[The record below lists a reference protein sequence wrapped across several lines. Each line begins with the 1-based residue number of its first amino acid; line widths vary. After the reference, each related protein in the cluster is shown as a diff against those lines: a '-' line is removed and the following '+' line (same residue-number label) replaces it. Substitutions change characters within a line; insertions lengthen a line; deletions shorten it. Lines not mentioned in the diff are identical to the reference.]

1 MHGNGERGVI
11 MKIVLRKRLPRF
23 LRRNIGIY
31 GGIALFIILMICL
44 SAAYV
49 VGNQGIRA
57 AFHKIE
63 DENRLEDGF
72 FAISSPMDTTELSVL
87 LGDSFEFEYQPYV
100 DLLSSDGSEV
110 RVFQMRHSIDI
121 PFVLEG
127 SFPDSDKEI
136 ALDRLYAESHGLKLG
151 DHLQVR
157 SEDMEVSG
165 IIGLPEYIVSF
176 KELGDLL
183 ADREVFG
190 VAIVSNGFFSTLNE
204 EKMTYQYAYKFRNEL
219 TEEEVNQKNRDIIKK
234 LGDKGILTEFCAI
247 GDNNRVNN
255 LISKLE
261 LNINMSTY
269 FMVLSMVIVAFL
281 FALVSVHTFE
291 DECSFVGVLIATG
304 YKKKNILRHY
314 LTIPVLVTLVST
326 AIGLL
331 LALAFVYKIPTK
343 SILDYYVVPKM
354 LYTID
359 PARMALMIGFPIA
372 AVSLINLIVFGR
384 KLNLTPLRL
393 IRRDTKKEKRVKN
406 AHEMKKLGFLNR
418 FRVRTVVRSKGQYI
432 SLIIGVFLAGLLCMF
447 GLGMRS
453 SFDRYIDS
461 LPDSAVSEYQ
471 YVLKSPLPDESVLP
485 SEAEKDTISTYET
498 AYKGRML
505 PVNVLGISSGSKY
518 LNNID
523 VSLLSEDEIIIS
535 DIMAAKLGIH
545 KGDTIEIENKLT
557 LHKWDAKVA
566 DIVDFELGVY
576 VFTTQE
582 SLNSYLEKDEGY
594 YNTVFSDNEIP
605 GIDERFVSTVMTKEK
620 VADSAK
626 QMKTLMASLIVLLT
640 AVGIIC
646 YVIVMFMLT
655 KMVID
660 KNALNISLLKVFG
673 YRNKEVNRLYLSQ
686 TQWIIILSVI
696 LFLPLQYFLIGKIW
710 PDMLKSMSGFFY
722 FRVTPLVFAII
733 VVLGAATCLITNA
746 IHVKHVRKIDMTEAL
761 KNRE

>member
-1 MHGNGERGVI
+1 
-11 MKIVLRKRLPRF
+11 MKNVLKKRLPRF
-23 LRRNIGIY
+23 LKRNIGIY
-31 GGIALFIILMICL
+31 GGIALFIILVICL

-49 VGNQGIRA
+49 IGNQGIRK
-57 AFHKIE
+57 AFHDME
-63 DENRLEDGF
+63 DNNRLEDGF
-72 FAISSPMDTTELSVL
+72 FALSVPMDKDEVSDL
-87 LGDSFEFEYQPYV
+87 LGDSLELEYQPYA
-100 DLLSSDGSEV
+100 DLLSSDESEI
-110 RVFQMRHSIDI
+110 RVFKMRQSIDI

-127 SFPDSDKEI
+127 SIPDSDNEI
-136 ALDRLYAESHGLKLG
+136 ALDRLYCEAHDLELG
-151 DHLQVR
+151 DKVLVG

-190 VAIVSNGFFSTLNE
+190 VSIVSDGFFSTLDE
-204 EKMTYQYAYKFRNEL
+204 EMMTYQYAYKLKNEL
-219 TEEEVNQKNRDIIKK
+219 TREEVNQANRDIIKI
-234 LGDKGILTEFCAI
+234 LGDKGVLSDFCAI

-255 LISKLE
+255 MISKME
-261 LNINMSTY
+261 LNINMATY
-269 FMVLSMVIVAFL
+269 FMVLAMVIVAFL

-304 YKKKNILRHY
+304 YKKKTILRHY

-326 AIGLL
+326 GIGMA
-331 LALAFVYKIPTK
+331 LALSFVYKLPTQ
-343 SILDYYVVPKM
+343 SVYDYYVCPRM

-359 PARMALMIGFPIA
+359 PARMTFMIGFPIL
-372 AVSLINLIVFGR
+372 AVILINLIVFGR

-406 AHEMKKLGFLNR
+406 AHEMKKLGFLSR
-418 FRVRTVVRSKGQYI
+418 FRIRTVVRSKGQYI

-453 SFDRYIDS
+453 SFDKYIDS
-461 LPDSAVSEYQ
+461 LPDSAISEYQ
-471 YVLKSPLPDESVLP
+471 YVLKAPLPDPSVLP
-485 SEAEKDTISTYET
+485 SDVEKDTISTYET
-498 AYKGRML
+498 EYNGRML
-505 PVNVLGISSGSKY
+505 PVNVLGISSDTKY
-518 LNNID
+518 LKDFN
-523 VSLLSEDEIIIS
+523 VASLGEDEIIIS
-535 DIMAAKLGIH
+535 DIMAAKLGVH
-545 KGDTIEIENKLT
+545 KGDTIELDNKLT
-557 LHKWDAKVA
+557 LHKWNAKIVEVA
-566 DIVDFELGVY
+566 DFELGVY
-576 VFTTQE
+576 VFTSQE
-582 SLNSYLEKDEGY
+582 TLNTYLEKEEGY
-594 YNTVFSDNEIP
+594 YNTVFADGEIS
-605 GIDERFVSTVMTKEK
+605 GIDERFVSTVVTKEK

-626 QMKTLMASLIVLLT
+626 QMKTLMASLIVMLT

-646 YVIVMFMLT
+646 YIIVMFMLT

-673 YRNKEVNRLYLSQ
+673 YRNKEVNKLYLSQ

-710 PDMLKSMSGFFY
+710 PGMLNSMSGFFY
-722 FRVTPLVFAII
+722 FRVTPLVMAII
-733 VVLGAATCLITNA
+733 VVLGTATCLITNA

>member
-1 MHGNGERGVI
+1 
-11 MKIVLRKRLPRF
+11 MKNVLKKRLPRF
-23 LRRNIGIY
+23 LKRNIAIY
-31 GGIALFIILMICL
+31 GGIALFIVLVISLT
-44 SAAYV
+44 AAYV

-57 AFHKIE
+57 AFHDTE
-63 DENRLEDGF
+63 ENNRLEDGF
-72 FAISSPMDTTELSVL
+72 FAISSPMDSVELSGI
-87 LGDSFEFEYQPYV
+87 LGDSLDLEYQPYV
-100 DLLSSDGSEV
+100 DLLSSDESEI
-110 RVFQMRHSIDI
+110 RVFKMRQSIDV
-121 PFVLEG
+121 PFILEG

-136 ALDRLYAESHGLKLG
+136 ALDRLYAEAHKLKLG
-151 DHLQVR
+151 DHILVGT
-157 SEDMEVSG
+157 EDMEVSG

-190 VAIVSNGFFSTLNE
+190 VSIVSDGFFDSLDE
-204 EKMTYQYAYKFRNEL
+204 EKMTYQYAYKFKNEL
-219 TEEEVNQKNRDIIKK
+219 SREEVNQENRDIIKK
-234 LGDKGILTEFCAI
+234 LGDKGILTDFCAI

-269 FMVLSMVIVAFL
+269 FMILSMVIVAFL
-281 FALVSVHTFE
+281 FALVSIHTFE

-304 YKKKNILRHY
+304 YKKKTILRHY
-314 LTIPVLVTLVST
+314 LTIPVLVTLIST
-326 AIGLL
+326 GIGLL
-331 LALAFVYKIPTK
+331 LALSFVYKVPTQ
-343 SILDYYVVPKM
+343 SVYDYYVVPKM

-359 PARMALMIGFPIA
+359 PVRLIFMIGFPIL
-372 AVSLINLIVFGR
+372 AVILINLIVFGR

-406 AHEMKKLGFLNR
+406 AHEMKNLAFLNR

-453 SFDRYIDS
+453 SFDKYIDT

-471 YVLKSPLPDESVLP
+471 YVLKSPLPDASVLP
-485 SEAEKDTISTYET
+485 SDVEKDTISTYET
-498 AYKGRML
+498 EYNGRML
-505 PVNVLGISSGSKY
+505 PVNVLGISSNSKY
-518 LNNID
+518 FKDFD
-523 VSLLSEDEIIIS
+523 VSSLGEDEIIIS
-535 DIMAAKLGIH
+535 DIMAAKLGISE
-545 KGDTIEIENKLT
+545 GDTIEIDNKLT
-557 LHKWDAKVA
+557 LHKWNAKIVEVA
-566 DIVDFELGVY
+566 DFELGVY
-576 VFTTQE
+576 VFTSQAT
-582 SLNSYLEKDEGY
+582 LNKYLEKPDEY
-594 YNTVFSDNEIP
+594 YNTVFADSEIS
-605 GIDERFVSTVMTKEK
+605 GIDERFVSTVVTKDK

-626 QMKTLMASLIVLLT
+626 QMKTLMASLIVMLT

-673 YRNKEVNRLYLSQ
+673 YRNKEVNKLYLSQ

-710 PDMLKSMSGFFY
+710 PGMLNSMSGFFY
-722 FRVTPLVFAII
+722 FRVTPLVMTII
-733 VVLGAATCLITNA
+733 VVLGTATCLITNA

>member
-1 MHGNGERGVI
+1 
-11 MKIVLRKRLPRF
+11 MKNVLRKRLPRF
-23 LRRNIGIY
+23 LKRNLGIY
-31 GGIALFIILMICL
+31 GGIALFIILVIAL

-49 VGNQGIRA
+49 VGNQGIRK
-57 AFHKIE
+57 AFHDME
-63 DENRLEDGF
+63 ENNRLEDGF
-72 FAISSPMDTTELSVL
+72 FALSVPMDKAEVSNL
-87 LGDSFEFEYQPYV
+87 LGDSLELEYQPYA
-100 DLLSSDGSEV
+100 DLLSSDESEI
-110 RVFQMRHSIDI
+110 RVFKMRQSIDI

-127 SFPDSDKEI
+127 SLPDSDNEI
-136 ALDRLYAESHGLKLG
+136 ALDRLYCEARDLDLG
-151 DHLQVR
+151 DKILVG

-190 VAIVSNGFFSTLNE
+190 VSIVSDGFFSTLDE
-204 EKMTYQYAYKFRNEL
+204 EKMTYQYAYKFKNEL
-219 TEEEVNQKNRDIIKK
+219 TREEVNQENRDIIKK
-234 LGDKGILTEFCAI
+234 LGDKGVLSDFCAI

-255 LISKLE
+255 MISKME
-261 LNINMSTY
+261 LNINMATY
-269 FMVLSMVIVAFL
+269 FMVLAMVIVAFL

-304 YKKKNILRHY
+304 YKKKTILRHY
-314 LTIPVLVTLVST
+314 LTIPVLVTLIST
-326 AIGLL
+326 GIGMA
-331 LALAFVYKIPTK
+331 LALSFVYKLPTQ
-343 SILDYYVVPKM
+343 SVYDYYVCPKM

-359 PARMALMIGFPIA
+359 PVRVAFMIGFPIL
-372 AVSLINLIVFGR
+372 AVILINLIVFGR

-453 SFDRYIDS
+453 SFDKYIDS

-471 YVLKSPLPDESVLP
+471 YVLKAPLPDPSVLP
-485 SEAEKDTISTYET
+485 SDVEKDTISTYET
-498 AYKGRML
+498 EYNGRML
-505 PVNVLGISSGSKY
+505 PVNVLGISSDTKY
-518 LNNID
+518 LKDFN
-523 VSLLSEDEIIIS
+523 VASLGEDEIIIS

-545 KGDTIEIENKLT
+545 KGDTIELDNKLT
-557 LHKWDAKVA
+557 LHKWNAKIVEVA
-566 DIVDFELGVY
+566 DFELGVY
-576 VFTTQE
+576 VFTSQE
-582 SLNSYLEKDEGY
+582 TLNSYLEKEEGY
-594 YNTVFSDNEIP
+594 YNTVFADGEIS
-605 GIDERFVSTVMTKEK
+605 GIDERFVSTVVTKEK

-626 QMKTLMASLIVLLT
+626 QMKTLMASLIVMLT

-673 YRNKEVNRLYLSQ
+673 YRNKEVNKLYLSQ

-710 PDMLKSMSGFFY
+710 PGMLNSMSGFFY
-722 FRVTPLVFAII
+722 FRVTPLVMAII
-733 VVLGAATCLITNA
+733 VVLGTATCLITNA

>member
-1 MHGNGERGVI
+1 
-11 MKIVLRKRLPRF
+11 MKNVLKKRLPRF
-23 LRRNIGIY
+23 LKRNIGIY
-31 GGIALFIILMICL
+31 GGIALFIILVICL

-49 VGNQGIRA
+49 IGNQGIRK
-57 AFHKIE
+57 AFHDME
-63 DENRLEDGF
+63 DNNRLEDGF
-72 FAISSPMDTTELSVL
+72 FALSVPMDKDEVSDL
-87 LGDSFEFEYQPYV
+87 LGDSLELEYQPYA
-100 DLLSSDGSEV
+100 DLLSSDESEI
-110 RVFQMRHSIDI
+110 RVFKMRQSIDI

-127 SFPDSDKEI
+127 SIPDSDNEI
-136 ALDRLYAESHGLKLG
+136 ALDRLYCEAHDLELG
-151 DHLQVR
+151 DKVLVG

-190 VAIVSNGFFSTLNE
+190 VSIVSDGFFSTLDE
-204 EKMTYQYAYKFRNEL
+204 EMMTYQYAYKLKNEL
-219 TEEEVNQKNRDIIKK
+219 TREEVNQANRDIIKI
-234 LGDKGILTEFCAI
+234 LGDKGVLSDFCAI

-255 LISKLE
+255 MISKME
-261 LNINMSTY
+261 LNINMATY
-269 FMVLSMVIVAFL
+269 FMVLAMVIVAFL

-304 YKKKNILRHY
+304 YKKKTILRHY

-326 AIGLL
+326 GIGMA
-331 LALAFVYKIPTK
+331 LALSFVYKLPTQ
-343 SILDYYVVPKM
+343 SVYDYYVCPRM

-359 PARMALMIGFPIA
+359 PARMTFMIGFPIL
-372 AVSLINLIVFGR
+372 AVILINLIVFGR

-406 AHEMKKLGFLNR
+406 AHEMKKLGFLSR
-418 FRVRTVVRSKGQYI
+418 FRIRTVVRSKGQYI

-453 SFDRYIDS
+453 SFDKYIDS
-461 LPDSAVSEYQ
+461 LPDSAISEYQ
-471 YVLKSPLPDESVLP
+471 YVLKAPLPEPSVLP
-485 SEAEKDTISTYET
+485 SDAEKDTISTYET
-498 AYKGRML
+498 EYNGRML
-505 PVNVLGISSGSKY
+505 PVNVLGISSDTKY
-518 LNNID
+518 LKDFN
-523 VSLLSEDEIIIS
+523 VASLGEDEIIIS
-535 DIMAAKLGIH
+535 DIMAAKLGVH
-545 KGDTIEIENKLT
+545 KGDTIELDNKLT
-557 LHKWDAKVA
+557 LHKWNAKIVEVA
-566 DIVDFELGVY
+566 DFELGVY
-576 VFTTQE
+576 VFTSQE
-582 SLNSYLEKDEGY
+582 TLNTYLEKEEGY
-594 YNTVFSDNEIP
+594 YNTVFADGEIS
-605 GIDERFVSTVMTKEK
+605 GIDERFVSTVVTKEK

-626 QMKTLMASLIVLLT
+626 QMKTLMASLIVMLT

-646 YVIVMFMLT
+646 YIIVMFMLT

-673 YRNKEVNRLYLSQ
+673 YRNKEVNKLYLSQ

-710 PDMLKSMSGFFY
+710 PGMLNSMSGFFY
-722 FRVTPLVFAII
+722 FRVTPLVMAII
-733 VVLGAATCLITNA
+733 VVLGTATCLITNA

>member
-1 MHGNGERGVI
+1 
-11 MKIVLRKRLPRF
+11 MKNVLRKRLPRF
-23 LRRNIGIY
+23 LKRNLGIY
-31 GGIALFIILMICL
+31 GGIALFIILVIAL

-49 VGNQGIRA
+49 VGNQGIRK
-57 AFHKIE
+57 AFHDME
-63 DENRLEDGF
+63 ENNRLEDGF
-72 FAISSPMDTTELSVL
+72 FALSVPMDKAEVSDL
-87 LGDSFEFEYQPYV
+87 LGDSLELEYQPYA
-100 DLLSSDGSEV
+100 DLLSSDESEI
-110 RVFQMRHSIDI
+110 RVFKMRQSIDI

-127 SFPDSDKEI
+127 SLPDSDNEI
-136 ALDRLYAESHGLKLG
+136 ALDRLYCEAHDLDLG
-151 DHLQVR
+151 DKILVG

-190 VAIVSNGFFSTLNE
+190 VSIVSDGFFSTLDE
-204 EKMTYQYAYKFRNEL
+204 EKMTYQYAYKFKNEL
-219 TEEEVNQKNRDIIKK
+219 TREEVNQETRDIIKK
-234 LGDKGILTEFCAI
+234 LGDKGVLSDFCAI

-255 LISKLE
+255 MISKME
-261 LNINMSTY
+261 LNINMATY
-269 FMVLSMVIVAFL
+269 FMVLAMVIVAFL

-304 YKKKNILRHY
+304 YKKKTILRHY
-314 LTIPVLVTLVST
+314 LTIPVLVTLIST
-326 AIGLL
+326 GIGMA
-331 LALAFVYKIPTK
+331 LALSFVYKLPTQ
-343 SILDYYVVPKM
+343 SVYDYYVCPKM

-359 PARMALMIGFPIA
+359 PVRVAFMIGFPIL
-372 AVSLINLIVFGR
+372 AVILINLIVFGR

-453 SFDRYIDS
+453 SFDKYIDS

-471 YVLKSPLPDESVLP
+471 YVLKAPLPDPSVLP
-485 SEAEKDTISTYET
+485 SDVEKDTISTYET
-498 AYKGRML
+498 EYNGRML
-505 PVNVLGISSGSKY
+505 PVNVLGISSDTKY
-518 LNNID
+518 LKDFN
-523 VSLLSEDEIIIS
+523 VASLGEDEIIIS

-545 KGDTIEIENKLT
+545 KGDTIELDNKLT
-557 LHKWDAKVA
+557 LHKWNAKIVEVA
-566 DIVDFELGVY
+566 DFELGVY
-576 VFTTQE
+576 VFTSQE
-582 SLNSYLEKDEGY
+582 TLNTYLEKEEGY
-594 YNTVFSDNEIP
+594 YNTVFADGEIS
-605 GIDERFVSTVMTKEK
+605 GIDERFVSTVVTKEK

-626 QMKTLMASLIVLLT
+626 QMKTLMASLIVMLT

-646 YVIVMFMLT
+646 YIIVMFMLT

-673 YRNKEVNRLYLSQ
+673 YRNKEVNKLYLSQ

-710 PDMLKSMSGFFY
+710 PGMLNSMSGFFY
-722 FRVTPLVFAII
+722 FRVTPLVMAII
-733 VVLGAATCLITNA
+733 VVLGTATCLITNA

>member
-1 MHGNGERGVI
+1 
-11 MKIVLRKRLPRF
+11 MKNVLRKRLPRF
-23 LRRNIGIY
+23 LKRNLGIY
-31 GGIALFIILMICL
+31 GGIALFIILVIAL

-49 VGNQGIRA
+49 VGNQGIRK
-57 AFHKIE
+57 AFHDME
-63 DENRLEDGF
+63 ENNRLEDGF
-72 FAISSPMDTTELSVL
+72 FALSVPMDKAEVSNL
-87 LGDSFEFEYQPYV
+87 LGDSLELEYQPYA
-100 DLLSSDGSEV
+100 DLLSSDESEI
-110 RVFQMRHSIDI
+110 RVFKMRQSIDI

-127 SFPDSDKEI
+127 SLPDSDNEI
-136 ALDRLYAESHGLKLG
+136 ALDRLYCEARDLDLG
-151 DHLQVR
+151 DKILVG

-190 VAIVSNGFFSTLNE
+190 VSIVSDGFFSTLDE
-204 EKMTYQYAYKFRNEL
+204 EKMTYQYAYKFKNEL
-219 TEEEVNQKNRDIIKK
+219 TREEVNQENRDIIKK
-234 LGDKGILTEFCAI
+234 LGDKGVLSDFCAI

-255 LISKLE
+255 MISKME
-261 LNINMSTY
+261 LNINMATY
-269 FMVLSMVIVAFL
+269 FMVLAMVIVAFL

-304 YKKKNILRHY
+304 YKKKTILRHY
-314 LTIPVLVTLVST
+314 LTIPVLVTLIST
-326 AIGLL
+326 GIGMA
-331 LALAFVYKIPTK
+331 LALSFVYKLPTQ
-343 SILDYYVVPKM
+343 SVYDYYVCPKM

-359 PARMALMIGFPIA
+359 PVRVAFMIGFPIL
-372 AVSLINLIVFGR
+372 AVILINLIVFGR

-453 SFDRYIDS
+453 SFDKYIDS

-471 YVLKSPLPDESVLP
+471 YVLKAPLPDPSVLP
-485 SEAEKDTISTYET
+485 SDVEKDTISTYET
-498 AYKGRML
+498 EYNGRML
-505 PVNVLGISSGSKY
+505 PVNVLGISSDTKY
-518 LNNID
+518 LKDFN
-523 VSLLSEDEIIIS
+523 VASLGEDEIIIS

-545 KGDTIEIENKLT
+545 KGDTIELDNKLT
-557 LHKWDAKVA
+557 LHKWNAKIVEVA
-566 DIVDFELGVY
+566 DFELGVY
-576 VFTTQE
+576 VFTSQE
-582 SLNSYLEKDEGY
+582 TLNTYLEKEEGY
-594 YNTVFSDNEIP
+594 YNTVFADGEIS
-605 GIDERFVSTVMTKEK
+605 GIDERFVSTVVTKEK

-626 QMKTLMASLIVLLT
+626 QMKTLMASLIVMLT

-673 YRNKEVNRLYLSQ
+673 YRNKEVNKLYLSQ

-710 PDMLKSMSGFFY
+710 PGMLNSMSGFFY
-722 FRVTPLVFAII
+722 FRVTPLVMAII
-733 VVLGAATCLITNA
+733 VVLGTATCLITNA

>member
-1 MHGNGERGVI
+1 
-11 MKIVLRKRLPRF
+11 MKNVLKKRLPRF
-23 LRRNIGIY
+23 IKRNIGIY
-31 GGIALFIILMICL
+31 GGIALFIVLVISL

-57 AFHKIE
+57 AFHDME
-63 DENRLEDGF
+63 DKNGLEDGF
-72 FAISSPMDTTELSVL
+72 FALSVPMDRSEVSDL
-87 LGDSFEFEYQPYV
+87 LGDTLELEYQPYSDLPSV
-100 DLLSSDGSEV
+100 DESDI
-110 RVFQMRHSIDI
+110 RVFRMRNSIDI
-121 PFVLEG
+121 PFLLEG

-136 ALDRLYAESHGLKLG
+136 ALDRLYAEAHDLKLG
-151 DHLQVR
+151 DRFQVGT
-157 SEDMEVSG
+157 EEMEVSG

-176 KELGDLL
+176 RELGDLL

-190 VAIVSNGFFSTLNE
+190 VAIVSDGFFSSLDQA
-204 EKMTYQYAYKFRNEL
+204 KMTYQYAYKFKNDLSR
-219 TEEEVNQKNRDIIKK
+219 EEVNRENREIIKK
-234 LGDKGILTEFCAI
+234 LGDKGVLTDFCAI

-269 FMVLSMVIVAFL
+269 FMILSMVIVAFL

-304 YKKKNILRHY
+304 YKKKTILRHY
-314 LTIPVLVTLVST
+314 LTIPILVTLIST
-326 AIGLL
+326 GIGLL
-331 LALAFVYKIPTK
+331 LALAFVYKIPTE
-343 SILDYYVVPKM
+343 SVYAYYVVPKM

-359 PARMALMIGFPIA
+359 PVRMILMIGFPIL
-372 AVSLINLIVFGR
+372 AVILINLIVFGR

-418 FRVRTVVRSKGQYI
+418 FRVRTVIRSKGQYI

-453 SFDRYIDS
+453 SFDKYIET

-471 YVLKSPLPDESVLP
+471 YVLKSPLPDPSVLP
-485 SEAEKDTISTYET
+485 ADVEKDTISTYET
-498 AYKGRML
+498 EYNGRML
-505 PVNVLGISSGSKY
+505 PVNVLGICSDSKY
-518 LNNID
+518 LQNID
-523 VSLLSEDEIIIS
+523 VASLSKDEIIIS

-545 KGDTIEIENKLT
+545 TGDTIEISNKLT
-557 LHKWDAKVA
+557 LHTWNAKVVK
-566 DIVDFELGVY
+566 IVDFELGVY
-576 VFTTQE
+576 VFSSQE
-582 SLNSYLEKDEGY
+582 TLNGYLGKTGDY
-594 YNTVFSDNEIP
+594 YNTVFSDGEIQN
-605 GIDERFVSTVMTKEK
+605 IDDRFISTVVTKEK

-626 QMKTLMASLIVLLT
+626 QMKTLMASLIVMLT

-646 YVIVMFMLT
+646 YIIVMFMLT

-673 YRNKEVNRLYLSQ
+673 YRNKEVNKLYLSQ

-710 PDMLKSMSGFFY
+710 PGMLNSMSGYFY
-722 FRVTPLVFAII
+722 FRVTPLVLGII
-733 VVLGAATCLITNA
+733 VVLGTATCLITNA

>member
-1 MHGNGERGVI
+1 
-11 MKIVLRKRLPRF
+11 MKNVLKKRLPRF
-23 LRRNIGIY
+23 LKRNIGIY
-31 GGIALFIILMICL
+31 GGIALFIILVICL

-49 VGNQGIRA
+49 IGNQGIRK
-57 AFHKIE
+57 AFHDME
-63 DENRLEDGF
+63 DNNRLEDGF
-72 FAISSPMDTTELSVL
+72 FALSVPMDKAEVSDL
-87 LGDSFEFEYQPYV
+87 LGDSLELEYQPYA
-100 DLLSSDGSEV
+100 DLLSSDESEI
-110 RVFQMRHSIDI
+110 RVFKMRQSIDI

-127 SFPDSDKEI
+127 SLPDSDNEI
-136 ALDRLYAESHGLKLG
+136 ALDRLYCEAHDLDLG
-151 DHLQVR
+151 DKILVG

-190 VAIVSNGFFSTLNE
+190 VSIVSDGFFSTLDE
-204 EKMTYQYAYKFRNEL
+204 EKMTYQYAYKFKNEL
-219 TEEEVNQKNRDIIKK
+219 TREEVNQENRDIIKK
-234 LGDKGILTEFCAI
+234 LGDKGILTDFCAI

-255 LISKLE
+255 MISKME
-261 LNINMSTY
+261 LNINMATY
-269 FMVLSMVIVAFL
+269 FMILAMVIVAFL

-304 YKKKNILRHY
+304 YKKKTILRHY
-314 LTIPVLVTLVST
+314 LTIPVLVTLIST
-326 AIGLL
+326 GVGLL
-331 LALAFVYKIPTK
+331 LALLFVYKIPTQ
-343 SILDYYVVPKM
+343 SVYDYYVCPKM

-359 PARMALMIGFPIA
+359 PVRMIFMIGFPIL
-372 AVSLINLIVFGR
+372 AVILINLIVFGR

-406 AHEMKKLGFLNR
+406 AHEMKNLGFLNR

-453 SFDRYIDS
+453 SFDKYIDS

-471 YVLKSPLPDESVLP
+471 YVLKSPLPDASVLP
-485 SEAEKDTISTYET
+485 SDVEKDTISTYET
-498 AYKGRML
+498 EYNGRML
-505 PVNVLGISSGSKY
+505 PVNVLGISSDTKY
-518 LNNID
+518 LKDFN
-523 VSLLSEDEIIIS
+523 VASLGEDEIIIS
-535 DIMAAKLGIH
+535 DIMAAKLGISE
-545 KGDTIEIENKLT
+545 GDTIEIDNKLT
-557 LHKWDAKVA
+557 LHKWNAKIVEVA
-566 DIVDFELGVY
+566 DFELGVY
-576 VFTTQE
+576 VFTSQAT
-582 SLNSYLEKDEGY
+582 LNKYLEKPDEY
-594 YNTVFSDNEIP
+594 YNTVFADSEIS
-605 GIDERFVSTVMTKEK
+605 GIDERFVSTVVTKDK

-626 QMKTLMASLIVLLT
+626 QMKTLMASLIVMLT

-673 YRNKEVNRLYLSQ
+673 YRNKEVNKLYLSQ

-710 PDMLKSMSGFFY
+710 PGMLNSMSGFFY
-722 FRVTPLVFAII
+722 FRVTPLVMAII
-733 VVLGAATCLITNA
+733 VVLGTATCLITNA

>member
-1 MHGNGERGVI
+1 
-11 MKIVLRKRLPRF
+11 MKNVLKKRLPRF
-23 LRRNIGIY
+23 LKRNIGIY
-31 GGIALFIILMICL
+31 GGIALFIILVICL
-44 SAAYV
+44 SASYV

-57 AFHKIE
+57 SFHDME
-63 DENRLEDGF
+63 DKNGLEDGF
-72 FAISSPMDTTELSVL
+72 FALSEPMDKSEVSSL
-87 LGDSFEFEYQPYV
+87 LGDALELEYQPYS
-100 DLLSSDGSEV
+100 DLPSVEESDI
-110 RVFQMRHSIDI
+110 RVFRMRKSIDV
-121 PFVLEG
+121 PFLLEG

-136 ALDRLYAESHGLKLG
+136 ALDRLYAEAHDLKLG
-151 DHLQVR
+151 DRFQVGT
-157 SEDMEVSG
+157 EEMEVSG

-176 KELGDLL
+176 RELGDLL

-190 VAIVSNGFFSTLNE
+190 VAIVSDGFFSSLDPA
-204 EKMTYQYAYKFRNEL
+204 KMTYQYAYKFKNDLSR
-219 TEEEVNQKNRDIIKK
+219 EEVNRENREIIKK
-234 LGDKGILTEFCAI
+234 LGDKGVLTDYCAI

-269 FMVLSMVIVAFL
+269 FMILSMVIVAFL

-304 YKKKNILRHY
+304 YKKKTILRHY
-314 LTIPVLVTLVST
+314 LTIPILVTLIS
-326 AIGLL
+326 AGIGLL
-331 LALAFVYKIPTK
+331 LALAFVYKIPTE
-343 SILDYYVVPKM
+343 SVYAYYVVPKM

-359 PARMALMIGFPIA
+359 PVRMILMIGFPII
-372 AVSLINLIVFGR
+372 AVILINLIVFGR

-453 SFDRYIDS
+453 SFDKYIET
-461 LPDSAVSEYQ
+461 LPESAVSEYQ
-471 YVLKSPLPDESVLP
+471 YVLKSPLPDPSVLP
-485 SEAEKDTISTYET
+485 ADVEKDTISTYET
-498 AYKGRML
+498 EYNGRML
-505 PVNVLGISSGSKY
+505 PVNVLGICSDSKY
-518 LNNID
+518 LQNID
-523 VSLLSEDEIIIS
+523 VASLSEDEIIIS

-545 KGDTIEIENKLT
+545 TGDTIEISNKLT
-557 LHKWDAKVA
+557 LHTWNAKVVK
-566 DIVDFELGVY
+566 IVGFELGVY
-576 VFTTQE
+576 VFSSQE
-582 SLNSYLEKDEGY
+582 TLNGYLGKTGDY
-594 YNTVFSDNEIP
+594 YNTVFSDGEIQN
-605 GIDERFVSTVMTKEK
+605 IDDRFISTVVTKEK

-626 QMKTLMASLIVLLT
+626 QMKTLMASLIVMLT

-646 YVIVMFMLT
+646 YIIVMFMLT

-673 YRNKEVNRLYLSQ
+673 YRNKEVNKLYLSQ

-710 PDMLKSMSGFFY
+710 PGMLNSMSGYFY
-722 FRVTPLVFAII
+722 FRVTPLVLAII
-733 VVLGAATCLITNA
+733 VVLGTATCLITNA

>member
-1 MHGNGERGVI
+1 
-11 MKIVLRKRLPRF
+11 MKNVLRKRLPRF
-23 LRRNIGIY
+23 LKRNLGIY
-31 GGIALFIILMICL
+31 GGIALFIILVIAL

-49 VGNQGIRA
+49 VGNQGIRK
-57 AFHKIE
+57 AFHDME
-63 DENRLEDGF
+63 ENNRLEDGF
-72 FAISSPMDTTELSVL
+72 FALSVPMDKAEVSDL
-87 LGDSFEFEYQPYV
+87 LGDSLELEYQPYA
-100 DLLSSDGSEV
+100 DLLSSDESEI
-110 RVFQMRHSIDI
+110 RVFKMRQSIDI

-127 SFPDSDKEI
+127 SLPDSDNEI
-136 ALDRLYAESHGLKLG
+136 ALDRLYCEAHDLDLG
-151 DHLQVR
+151 DKILVG

-190 VAIVSNGFFSTLNE
+190 VSIVSDGFFSTLDE
-204 EKMTYQYAYKFRNEL
+204 EKMTYQYAYKFKNEL
-219 TEEEVNQKNRDIIKK
+219 TREEVNQENRDIIKK
-234 LGDKGILTEFCAI
+234 LGDKGVLSDFCAI

-255 LISKLE
+255 MISKME
-261 LNINMSTY
+261 LNINMATY
-269 FMVLSMVIVAFL
+269 FMVLAMVIVAFL

-304 YKKKNILRHY
+304 YKKKTILRHY
-314 LTIPVLVTLVST
+314 LTIPVLVTLIST
-326 AIGLL
+326 GIGMA
-331 LALAFVYKIPTK
+331 LALSFVYKLPTQ
-343 SILDYYVVPKM
+343 SVYDYYVCPKM

-359 PARMALMIGFPIA
+359 PVRVAFMIGFPIL
-372 AVSLINLIVFGR
+372 AVILINLIVFGR

-453 SFDRYIDS
+453 SFDKYIDS

-471 YVLKSPLPDESVLP
+471 YVLKAPLPDPSVLP
-485 SEAEKDTISTYET
+485 SDVEKDTISTYET
-498 AYKGRML
+498 EYNGRML
-505 PVNVLGISSGSKY
+505 PVNVLGISSDTKY
-518 LNNID
+518 LKDFN
-523 VSLLSEDEIIIS
+523 VASLGEDEIIIS

-545 KGDTIEIENKLT
+545 KGDTIELDNKLT
-557 LHKWDAKVA
+557 LHKWNAKIVEVA
-566 DIVDFELGVY
+566 DFELGVY
-576 VFTTQE
+576 VFTSQE
-582 SLNSYLEKDEGY
+582 TLNTYLEKEEGY
-594 YNTVFSDNEIP
+594 YNTVFADGEIS
-605 GIDERFVSTVMTKEK
+605 GIDERFVSTVVTKEK

-626 QMKTLMASLIVLLT
+626 QMKTLMASLIVMLT

-673 YRNKEVNRLYLSQ
+673 YRNKEVNKLYLSQ

-710 PDMLKSMSGFFY
+710 PGMLNSMSGFFY
-722 FRVTPLVFAII
+722 FRVTPLVMAII
-733 VVLGAATCLITNA
+733 VVLGTATCLITNA

>member
-1 MHGNGERGVI
+1 
-11 MKIVLRKRLPRF
+11 MKNVLKKRLPRF
-23 LRRNIGIY
+23 LKRNIAIY
-31 GGIALFIILMICL
+31 GGIALFIVLVISLT
-44 SAAYV
+44 AAYV

-57 AFHKIE
+57 AFHDTE
-63 DENRLEDGF
+63 ENNRLEDGF
-72 FAISSPMDTTELSVL
+72 FAISSPLDSAELYGI
-87 LGDSFEFEYQPYV
+87 LGDSLDLEYQPYV
-100 DLLSSDGSEV
+100 DLLSSDESEI
-110 RVFQMRHSIDI
+110 RVFKMRQSIDV
-121 PFVLEG
+121 PFILEG

-136 ALDRLYAESHGLKLG
+136 ALDRLYAEAHKLKLG
-151 DHLQVR
+151 DHILVGT
-157 SEDMEVSG
+157 EDMEVSG

-190 VAIVSNGFFSTLNE
+190 VSIVSDGFFDSLDE
-204 EKMTYQYAYKFRNEL
+204 EKMTYQYAYKFKNEL
-219 TEEEVNQKNRDIIKK
+219 SREEVNQENRDIIKK
-234 LGDKGILTEFCAI
+234 IGDKGILTDFCAI
-247 GDNNRVNN
+247 GDNYRVNN

-269 FMVLSMVIVAFL
+269 FMILSMVIVAFL
-281 FALVSVHTFE
+281 FALVSIHTFE

-304 YKKKNILRHY
+304 YKKKTILRHY
-314 LTIPVLVTLVST
+314 LTIPVLVTLIST
-326 AIGLL
+326 GIGLL
-331 LALAFVYKIPTK
+331 LALSFVYKVPTQ
-343 SILDYYVVPKM
+343 SVYDYYVVPKM

-359 PARMALMIGFPIA
+359 PVRLIFMIGFPIL
-372 AVSLINLIVFGR
+372 AVILINLIVFGR

-406 AHEMKKLGFLNR
+406 AHEMKNLGFLNR

-453 SFDRYIDS
+453 SFDKYIDT

-471 YVLKSPLPDESVLP
+471 YVLKSPLPDASVLP
-485 SEAEKDTISTYET
+485 SDVEKDTISTYET
-498 AYKGRML
+498 EYNGRML
-505 PVNVLGISSGSKY
+505 PVNVLGISSNSKY
-518 LNNID
+518 FKDFD
-523 VSLLSEDEIIIS
+523 VSSLGEDEIIIS
-535 DIMAAKLGIH
+535 DIMAAKLGISE
-545 KGDTIEIENKLT
+545 GDTIEIDNKLT
-557 LHKWDAKVA
+557 LHKWNAKIVEVA
-566 DIVDFELGVY
+566 DFELGVY
-576 VFTTQE
+576 VFTSQAT
-582 SLNSYLEKDEGY
+582 LNKYLEKPDEY
-594 YNTVFSDNEIP
+594 YNTVFADSEIS
-605 GIDERFVSTVMTKEK
+605 GIDERFVSTVVTKDK

-626 QMKTLMASLIVLLT
+626 QMKTLMASLIVMLT

-673 YRNKEVNRLYLSQ
+673 YRNKEVNKLYLSQ

-710 PDMLKSMSGFFY
+710 PGMLNSMSGFFY
-722 FRVTPLVFAII
+722 FRVTPLVMAII
-733 VVLGAATCLITNA
+733 VVLGTATCLITNA

>member
-1 MHGNGERGVI
+1 
-11 MKIVLRKRLPRF
+11 MKNVLRKRLPRF
-23 LRRNIGIY
+23 LKRNLGIY
-31 GGIALFIILMICL
+31 GGIALFIILVIAL

-57 AFHKIE
+57 AFHDME
-63 DENRLEDGF
+63 ENNRLEDGF
-72 FAISSPMDTTELSVL
+72 FALSSPMNESELADL
-87 LGDSFEFEYQPYV
+87 LGDSLEFEYQPYA
-100 DLLSSDGSEV
+100 DLLSSDESEV
-110 RVFQMRHSIDI
+110 RVFKMRESIDI

-127 SFPDSDKEI
+127 SLPDSDNEI
-136 ALDRLYAESHGLKLG
+136 ALDRLYCEAHDLDLG
-151 DHLQVR
+151 DKILVG

-190 VAIVSNGFFSTLNE
+190 VSIVSDGFFSTLDE
-204 EKMTYQYAYKFRNEL
+204 EKMTYQYAYKFKNEL
-219 TEEEVNQKNRDIIKK
+219 TREEVNQENRDIIKK
-234 LGDKGILTEFCAI
+234 LGDKGVLSNFCAI

-255 LISKLE
+255 MISKME
-261 LNINMSTY
+261 LNINMATY
-269 FMVLSMVIVAFL
+269 FMVLAMVIVAFL

-304 YKKKNILRHY
+304 YKKKTILRHY
-314 LTIPVLVTLVST
+314 LTIPVLVTLIST
-326 AIGLL
+326 GIGMA
-331 LALAFVYKIPTK
+331 LALSFVYKLPTQ
-343 SILDYYVVPKM
+343 SVYDYYVCPKM

-359 PARMALMIGFPIA
+359 PVRVAFMIGFPIL
-372 AVSLINLIVFGR
+372 AVILINLIVFGR

-406 AHEMKKLGFLNR
+406 AHEMKNLGFLNR

-453 SFDRYIDS
+453 SFDKYIDS

-471 YVLKSPLPDESVLP
+471 YVLKAPLPAPSVLP
-485 SEAEKDTISTYET
+485 SDVEKDTISTYET
-498 AYKGRML
+498 EYNGRML
-505 PVNVLGISSGSKY
+505 PVNVLGISSDTKY
-518 LNNID
+518 LKDFN
-523 VSLLSEDEIIIS
+523 VASLGEDEIIIS
-535 DIMAAKLGIH
+535 DIMAAKLGVH
-545 KGDTIEIENKLT
+545 KGDTIELDNKLT
-557 LHKWDAKVA
+557 LHKWNAKIVEVA
-566 DIVDFELGVY
+566 DFELGVY
-576 VFTTQE
+576 VFTSQE
-582 SLNSYLEKDEGY
+582 TLNTYLEKEEGY
-594 YNTVFSDNEIP
+594 YNTVFADSEIS
-605 GIDERFVSTVMTKEK
+605 GIDERFVSTVVTKDK

-626 QMKTLMASLIVLLT
+626 QMKTLMASLIVMLT

-673 YRNKEVNRLYLSQ
+673 YRNKEVNKLYLSQ

-710 PDMLKSMSGFFY
+710 PGMLNSMSGFFY
-722 FRVTPLVFAII
+722 FRVTPLVMAII
-733 VVLGAATCLITNA
+733 VVLGTATCLITNA

>member
-1 MHGNGERGVI
+1 
-11 MKIVLRKRLPRF
+11 MKNVLKKRLPRF
-23 LRRNIGIY
+23 LKRNIGIY
-31 GGIALFIILMICL
+31 GGIALFIILVICL

-49 VGNQGIRA
+49 IGNQGIRK
-57 AFHKIE
+57 AFHDME
-63 DENRLEDGF
+63 DNNRLEDGF
-72 FAISSPMDTTELSVL
+72 FALSVPMDKAEVSDL
-87 LGDSFEFEYQPYV
+87 LGDSLELEYQPYA
-100 DLLSSDGSEV
+100 DLLSSDESEI
-110 RVFQMRHSIDI
+110 RVFKMRQSIDI

-127 SFPDSDKEI
+127 SLPDSDNEI
-136 ALDRLYAESHGLKLG
+136 ALDRLYCEAHDLDLG
-151 DHLQVR
+151 DKILVG

-190 VAIVSNGFFSTLNE
+190 VSIVSDGFFSTLDE
-204 EKMTYQYAYKFRNEL
+204 EKMTYQYAYKFKNEL
-219 TEEEVNQKNRDIIKK
+219 TREEVNQENRDIIKK
-234 LGDKGILTEFCAI
+234 LGDKGILTDFCAI

-255 LISKLE
+255 MISKME
-261 LNINMSTY
+261 LNINMATY
-269 FMVLSMVIVAFL
+269 FMILAMVIVAFL

-304 YKKKNILRHY
+304 YKKKTILRHY
-314 LTIPVLVTLVST
+314 LTIPVLVTLIST
-326 AIGLL
+326 GVGLL
-331 LALAFVYKIPTK
+331 LALLFVYMIPTQ
-343 SILDYYVVPKM
+343 SVYDYYVCPKM

-359 PARMALMIGFPIA
+359 PVRMIFMIGFPIL
-372 AVSLINLIVFGR
+372 AVILINLIVFGR

-406 AHEMKKLGFLNR
+406 AHEMKNLGFLNR

-453 SFDRYIDS
+453 SFDKYIDS

-471 YVLKSPLPDESVLP
+471 YVLKSPLPDASVLP
-485 SEAEKDTISTYET
+485 SDVEKDTISTYET
-498 AYKGRML
+498 EYNGRML
-505 PVNVLGISSGSKY
+505 PVNVLGISSDTKY
-518 LNNID
+518 LKDFN
-523 VSLLSEDEIIIS
+523 VASLGEDEIIIS
-535 DIMAAKLGIH
+535 DIMAAKLGISE
-545 KGDTIEIENKLT
+545 GDTIEIDNKLT
-557 LHKWDAKVA
+557 LHKWNAKIVEVA
-566 DIVDFELGVY
+566 DFELGVY
-576 VFTTQE
+576 VFTSQAT
-582 SLNSYLEKDEGY
+582 LNKYLEKPDEY
-594 YNTVFSDNEIP
+594 YNTVFADSEIS
-605 GIDERFVSTVMTKEK
+605 GIDERFVSTVVTKDK

-626 QMKTLMASLIVLLT
+626 QMKTLMASLIVMLT

-673 YRNKEVNRLYLSQ
+673 YRNKEVNKLYLSQ

-710 PDMLKSMSGFFY
+710 PGMLNSMSGFFY
-722 FRVTPLVFAII
+722 FRVTPLVMAII
-733 VVLGAATCLITNA
+733 VVLGTATCLITNA

>member
-1 MHGNGERGVI
+1 
-11 MKIVLRKRLPRF
+11 MKNVLRKRLPRF
-23 LRRNIGIY
+23 LKRNLGIY
-31 GGIALFIILMICL
+31 GGIALFIILVIAL

-49 VGNQGIRA
+49 VGNQGIRK
-57 AFHKIE
+57 AFHDME
-63 DENRLEDGF
+63 ENNRLEDGF
-72 FAISSPMDTTELSVL
+72 FALSVPMDKAEVSNL
-87 LGDSFEFEYQPYV
+87 LGDSLELEYQPYA
-100 DLLSSDGSEV
+100 DLLSSDESEI
-110 RVFQMRHSIDI
+110 RVFKMRQSIDI

-127 SFPDSDKEI
+127 NLPDSDNEI
-136 ALDRLYAESHGLKLG
+136 ALDRLYCEARDLDLG
-151 DHLQVR
+151 DKILVG

-190 VAIVSNGFFSTLNE
+190 VSIVSDGFFSTLDE
-204 EKMTYQYAYKFRNEL
+204 EKMTYQYAYKFKNEL
-219 TEEEVNQKNRDIIKK
+219 TREEVNQENRDIIKK
-234 LGDKGILTEFCAI
+234 LGDKGVLSDFCAI

-255 LISKLE
+255 MISKME
-261 LNINMSTY
+261 LNINMATY
-269 FMVLSMVIVAFL
+269 FMVLAMVIVAFL

-304 YKKKNILRHY
+304 YKKKTILRHY
-314 LTIPVLVTLVST
+314 LTIPVLVTLIST
-326 AIGLL
+326 GIGMA
-331 LALAFVYKIPTK
+331 LALSFVYKLPTQ
-343 SILDYYVVPKM
+343 SVYDYYVCPKM

-359 PARMALMIGFPIA
+359 PVRVAFMIGFPIL
-372 AVSLINLIVFGR
+372 AVILINLIVFGR

-453 SFDRYIDS
+453 SFDKYIDS

-471 YVLKSPLPDESVLP
+471 YVLKAPLPDPSVLP
-485 SEAEKDTISTYET
+485 SDVEKDTISTYET
-498 AYKGRML
+498 EYNGRML
-505 PVNVLGISSGSKY
+505 PVNVLGISSDTKY
-518 LNNID
+518 LKDFN
-523 VSLLSEDEIIIS
+523 VASLGEDEIIIS

-545 KGDTIEIENKLT
+545 KGDTIELDNKLT
-557 LHKWDAKVA
+557 LHKWNAKIVEVA
-566 DIVDFELGVY
+566 DFELGVY
-576 VFTTQE
+576 VFTSQE
-582 SLNSYLEKDEGY
+582 TLNTYLEKEEGY
-594 YNTVFSDNEIP
+594 YNTVFADGEIS
-605 GIDERFVSTVMTKEK
+605 GIDERFVSTVVTKEK

-626 QMKTLMASLIVLLT
+626 QMKTLMASLIVMLT

-673 YRNKEVNRLYLSQ
+673 YRNKEVNKLYLSQ

-710 PDMLKSMSGFFY
+710 PGMLNSMSGFFY
-722 FRVTPLVFAII
+722 FRVTPLVMAII
-733 VVLGAATCLITNA
+733 VVLGTATCLITNA

>member
-1 MHGNGERGVI
+1 M
-11 MKIVLRKRLPRF
+11 
-23 LRRNIGIY
+23 RRNIGIY
-31 GGIALFIILMICL
+31 GGIALFIILVICL

-49 VGNQGIRA
+49 IGNQGIRA
-57 AFHKIE
+57 AFHDME
-63 DENRLEDGF
+63 DNNRLEDGF
-72 FAISSPMDTTELSVL
+72 FALSVPMDKDEVSDL
-87 LGDSFEFEYQPYV
+87 LGDSLELEYQPYS
-100 DLLSSDGSEV
+100 DLLSSDESEI
-110 RVFQMRHSIDI
+110 RVFKMRQSIDI

-127 SFPDSDKEI
+127 SIPDSDNEI
-136 ALDRLYAESHGLKLG
+136 ALDRLYCEAHDLELG
-151 DHLQVR
+151 DKVLIG

-190 VAIVSNGFFSTLNE
+190 VSIVSDGFFSTLDE
-204 EKMTYQYAYKFRNEL
+204 EMMTYQYAYKFKNEL
-219 TEEEVNQKNRDIIKK
+219 TREEVNQANRDIIKI
-234 LGDKGILTEFCAI
+234 LGDKGVLSDFCAI

-255 LISKLE
+255 MISKME
-261 LNINMSTY
+261 LNINMATY
-269 FMVLSMVIVAFL
+269 FMVLAMVIVAFL

-304 YKKKNILRHY
+304 YKKKTILRHY

-326 AIGLL
+326 GIGMA
-331 LALAFVYKIPTK
+331 LALSFVYKLPTQ
-343 SILDYYVVPKM
+343 SVYDYYVCPRM

-359 PARMALMIGFPIA
+359 PARMTFMIGFPIL
-372 AVSLINLIVFGR
+372 AVILINLIVFGR

-406 AHEMKKLGFLNR
+406 AHEMKKLGFLSR
-418 FRVRTVVRSKGQYI
+418 FRIRTVVRSKGQYI

-453 SFDRYIDS
+453 SFDKYIDS
-461 LPDSAVSEYQ
+461 LPDSAISEYQ
-471 YVLKSPLPDESVLP
+471 YVLKAPLPEPSVLP
-485 SEAEKDTISTYET
+485 SDAEKDTISTYET
-498 AYKGRML
+498 EYNGRML
-505 PVNVLGISSGSKY
+505 PVNILGICSDSKY
-518 LNNID
+518 LQD
-523 VSLLSEDEIIIS
+523 FKVSSLGEDEIIIS
-535 DIMAAKLGIH
+535 DIMAAKLGLH
-545 KGDTIEIENKLT
+545 KGDIIELDNKLT
-557 LHKWDAKVA
+557 LHKWDAK
-566 DIVDFELGVY
+566 IVEIADFELGVY
-576 VFTTQE
+576 VFTSQE
-582 SLNSYLEKDEGY
+582 TLNHYLEKEEGY
-594 YNTVFSDNEIP
+594 YNTVFADNEIP
-605 GIDERFVSTVMTKEK
+605 EIDERFVSTVVTKEK

-626 QMKTLMASLIVLLT
+626 QMKTLMASLIVMLT

-655 KMVID
+655 KMVIE

-673 YRNKEVNRLYLSQ
+673 YRNKEVNKLYLSQ

-710 PDMLKSMSGFFY
+710 PGMLNSMSGFFY
-722 FRVTPLVFAII
+722 FRVTPLVMAII
-733 VVLGAATCLITNA
+733 VVLGTATCLITNA